1 MRACFWLVSALPLLT
16 VTLGSVALVAEN
28 NQGGSPARVASNT
41 WMLLCLMFSSFLF
54 VCILG
59 LSFKDDSL
67 LRTGVLD
74 LDLLLFIA
82 LDQFF
87 VFFVFFH
94 LSVHSSKDSPGA
106 FPSVTR
112 YKNWLSIFGIVAIAL
127 QMESFAA
134 EPASYSEQIDIKS
147 FFSVALFDLSWSLEV
162 SRQKFAGVV
171 FAVSVWVSLASA
183 LAFLSYLDAK
193 QKVVKAKK
201 KGHGKTRK
209 QGEERVGA
217 ATKEQESDKKQDEEN
232 GRASID
238 ESESKGC
245 CPSLGAFQQ
254 EAGPMLNAIIPNL
267 EIPMALLG
275 KLLFMPIVSTLLSW
289 LRCDYSS
296 EGQWNGEPTVVGMP
310 ASPGSL
316 EPMVCWSTGHMVVT
330 DCNLSFFLEINVA
343 LQLFCFPFLFIFVLG
358 RRFAKQNNSRTQWRL
373 WWLFA
378 CTSQR

>member
-1 MRACFWLVSALPLLT
+1 
-16 VTLGSVALVAEN
+16 
-28 NQGGSPARVASNT
+28 
-41 WMLLCLMFSSFLF
+41 
-54 VCILG
+54 
-59 LSFKDDSL
+59 
-67 LRTGVLD
+67 
-74 LDLLLFIA
+74 
-82 LDQFF
+82 
-87 VFFVFFH
+87 
-94 LSVHSSKDSPGA
+94 
-106 FPSVTR
+106 
-112 YKNWLSIFGIVAIAL
+112 
-127 QMESFAA
+127 MESFAA

-217 ATKEQESDKKQDEEN
+217 ATKEQESDEKQDEEN

-296 EGQWNGEPTVVGMP
+296 EGQWNGEPTVVGVP

-316 EPMVCWSTGHMVVT
+316 EPMVCWSTDHMVIT

-343 LQLFCFPFLFIFVLG
+343 LQLFCFLLCWAAASQKKTTAVRSDGSRGRLPVRPNGSHRGAFFHSELG
-358 RRFAKQNNSRTQWRL
+358 WF
-373 WWLFA
+373 
-378 CTSQR
+378 QRDPVHRGVHPPRNDF